1 MDLNFFVHKKMTK
14 AEMQVKRVSE
24 LTEERAVFEAKTK
37 AEAEAYTLRCR
48 QILRSSQRSEADA
61 RNKRPNN

>member
-1 MDLNFFVHKKMTK
+1 MDLNFFVQKKMTK

-37 AEAEAYTLRCR
+37 AEAEAY
-48 QILRSSQRSEADA
+48 I
-61 RNKRPNN
+61 KV